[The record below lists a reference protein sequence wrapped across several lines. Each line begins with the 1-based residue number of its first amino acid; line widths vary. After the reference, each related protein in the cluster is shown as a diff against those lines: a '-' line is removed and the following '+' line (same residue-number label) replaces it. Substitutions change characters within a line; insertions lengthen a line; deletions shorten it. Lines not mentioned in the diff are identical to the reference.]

1 MCCQSLWMTRRYILE
16 CLLTLSAHSFCS
28 AGFTD
33 EDTENGGEKVRE
45 EKVRVEKDGGKSN
58 WYLSLITG
66 VPITFFIFAI
76 PAGVIIYKRLKKCM
90 KSPEKPLNSRSESLL
105 LSSWMTVGPA
115 VAQKWKH
122 LCKTTRDPCCINLVF
137 VHLWWFKM
145 QFNHDNKYLHR
156 LLSGIRFSCQV
167 RKGSSV
173 GKLSLWVVTCK
184 LYRLLRTLLS
194 IWRSS
199 LLLPLQPVS
208 LPPSLTSVQFCQKG

>member
-1 MCCQSLWMTRRYILE
+1 MCCQSLWMTWRYILE

-58 WYLSLITG
+58 WYLSG

-90 KSPEKPLNSRSESLL
+90 KSPEKALNNRSESLP

-145 QFNHDNKYLHR
+145 
-156 LLSGIRFSCQV
+156 
-167 RKGSSV
+167 
-173 GKLSLWVVTCK
+173 LSLTTIINVYSGYSHKSDSLVKLGKVVVWAN
-184 LYRLLRTLLS
+184 YRYGS
-194 IWRSS
+194 W
-199 LLLPLQPVS
+199 PVNY
-208 LPPSLTSVQFCQKG
+208 TGCYAHY

>member
-1 MCCQSLWMTRRYILE
+1 MCCQSLWMTWRYILE

-66 VPITFFIFAI
+66 MPITFFIFAI
-76 PAGVIIYKRLKKCM
+76 PAVVIIYKRLKKCM
-90 KSPEKPLNSRSESLL
+90 KSPEKALNNRSESLP

-115 VAQKWKH
+115 VAQQWKH
-122 LCKTTRDPCCINLVF
+122 LCKTTRDPCCISLVF

-145 QFNHDNKYLHR
+145 
-156 LLSGIRFSCQV
+156 
-167 RKGSSV
+167 
-173 GKLSLWVVTCK
+173 LSLTTIINICTGYSQESDSLVKWGKEVVWANCRYG
-184 LYRLLRTLLS
+184 L
-194 IWRSS
+194 W
-199 LLLPLQPVS
+199 PVNY
-208 LPPSLTSVQFCQKG
+208 TGCYAHY